1 MNMQDSTH
9 RFHELIS
16 IPIFVIGI
24 LIIMLLLASSCDK
37 ESIIDPPLS
46 QPCQDSG
53 LSSLQIVTGIFMTD
67 ANASPIGS
75 AGNPN
80 TAKSESLSIYPNPN
94 SGVMQIFNITT
105 DNYIVHFV
113 PAVSDNTCTDFDFSS
128 TTFDYPITDVQAVST
143 LSITLDS
150 SSIAIQMPADAV
162 DGYYKIL
169 FYNDSK
175 LEAIE
180 NFYFDRS
187 TPSFELVGK
196 VLSDF

>member
-1 MNMQDSTH
+1 MKDSTY
-9 RFHELIS
+9 RFRELIS
-16 IPIFVIGI
+16 IPISVIGI
-24 LIIMLLLASSCDK
+24 LIIILLLALGCDD
-37 ESIIDPPLS
+37 EPIIDPPMS

-67 ANASPIGS
+67 ANALPIGS

-80 TAKSESLSIYPNPN
+80 IAKSESLSIYPNPN
-94 SGVMQIFNITT
+94 NGVMQIFNSTT
-105 DNYIVHFV
+105 DNYILHFV
-113 PAVSDNTCTDFDFSS
+113 PAVSDSTCKDFDFSS
-128 TTFDYPITDVQAVST
+128 TTFDYPITDIQAIST
-143 LSITLDS
+143 LSITFDS

-169 FYNDSK
+169 FYNESK

-187 TPSFELVGK
+187 TPSFELIGK